1 MIWIIETISNKTID
15 KYDIK
20 LGSINKYFKY
30 LFGIWLFFG
39 AWIGSKR
46 LAIFELFDFFQELIK
61 QFLKHII

>member
-1 MIWIIETISNKTID
+1 MMWIIETISNKTID

-46 LAIFELFDFFQELIK
+46 LAIF
-61 QFLKHII
+61 